1 MSKLNRWLIPCNH
14 LNWRFIQLQFP
25 DADFDDTQRDYVPAA
40 LSRPWLVMAIKL
52 PHALERVAQQLADI
66 WFLLIPRRRPSRQ
79 ALHDCKIISH
89 RGEHD
94 NRQVKENTLAAF
106 ARVAEAG
113 GWGIEFDVRW
123 TRDLQPVVIHDSSTA
138 RVFGIDL
145 EVAAVDLHELQQQ
158 VPGIPT
164 LEEVVAR
171 FGGNTHLMVELKRDE
186 LGAVAGRAARLGEI
200 FATLIAAEDY
210 HFLALQLDLFKLVEF
225 AGDKACL
232 PVAELN
238 LGNFSH
244 DALTRDLGG
253 VCGQYLLLNQ
263 GLIQR
268 HHRQGQKLG
277 TGFIGSRFCFYRE
290 LNRGVDWVFTNHALK
305 LETIR
310 QGLLQQ

>member
-1 MSKLNRWLIPCNH
+1 MPCNH
-14 LNWRFIQLQFP
+14 LNQPFIQLQFP
-25 DADFDDTQRDYVPAA
+25 DAEFDDMQRDDGPGA
-40 LSRPWLVMAIKL
+40 LSRPGLLMAMRL
-52 PHALERVAQQLADI
+52 LHALEQVAQQLADI
-66 WFLLIPRRRPSRQ
+66 WFLSIPRRRPSRQ
-79 ALHDCKIISH
+79 ALQDCKIISH

-145 EVAAVDLHELQQQ
+145 EVAAVDLHELQQR
-158 VPGIPT
+158 VPEIPT

-171 FGGNTHLMVELKRDE
+171 FGGNTHLMVELKCDE
-186 LGAVAGRAARLGEI
+186 LGAVADRAARLDAI
-200 FATLIAAEDY
+200 FATLTAVEDY
-210 HFLALQLDLFKLVEF
+210 HFLALQLDLFELVEF
-225 AGDKACL
+225 ADGKACL

-238 LGNFSH
+238 LGHFSH
-244 DALTRDLGG
+244 DALTRELGG

-263 GLIQR
+263 GLIRR
-268 HHRQGQKLG
+268 HHREGQKLG
-277 TGFIGSRFCFYRE
+277 TGFIASRFCLYRE

-305 LETIR
+305 LEAIR
-310 QGLLQQ
+310 QELLKF

>member
-1 MSKLNRWLIPCNH
+1 MQILYTLEQI
-14 LNWRFIQLQFP
+14 
-25 DADFDDTQRDYVPAA
+25 AQR
-40 LSRPWLVMAIKL
+40 
-52 PHALERVAQQLADI
+52 LADV
-66 WFLLIPRRRPSRQ
+66 WFMSIPRRQPSSQ
-79 ALHDCKIISH
+79 ALLECKIISH

-94 NRQVKENTLAAF
+94 NRQVKENTMAAF

-113 GWGIEFDVRW
+113 GWGIELDVRW
-123 TRDLQPVVIHDSSTA
+123 TRDLQPVVIHDPNTA

-145 EVAAVDLHELQQQ
+145 EVAAVDLHELRQR
-158 VPGIPT
+158 VPEIPT

-171 FGGNTHLMVELKRDE
+171 FGGNIHLMVELKHDE
-186 LGAVAGRAARLGEI
+186 LDVVADKAERLDKI
-200 FATLIAAEDY
+200 FATLTAGEDY

-238 LGNFSH
+238 LGNISD

-268 HHRQGQKLG
+268 HHQRRQKLG
-277 TGFIGSRFCFYRE
+277 TGFVESRFCFYRE
-290 LNRGVDWVFTNHALK
+290 LNRGVDWIFTNHALK
-305 LETIR
+305 LEAVR
-310 QGLLQQ
+310 QELLQR

>member
-1 MSKLNRWLIPCNH
+1 M
-14 LNWRFIQLQFP
+14 
-25 DADFDDTQRDYVPAA
+25 QRDDGSGY
-40 LSRPWLVMAIKL
+40 LSRPGLVMAMQL
-52 PHALERVAQQLADI
+52 LHAMEQVAQKLADI

-79 ALHDCKIISH
+79 ALQDCKIISH

-145 EVAAVDLHELQQQ
+145 EVASVDLRELQQQ
-158 VPGIPT
+158 VPEIPT

-171 FGGNTHLMVELKRDE
+171 FGGNTHLMVELKCDE
-186 LGAVAGRAARLGEI
+186 LGAVADRAARLEAI
-200 FATLIAAEDY
+200 FATLTAAEDY
-210 HFLALQLDLFKLVEF
+210 HFLALQFDLFKLVEF
-225 AGDKACL
+225 DGGKACL

-238 LGNFSH
+238 LDNFSH
-244 DALTRDLGG
+244 DALTRELGG

-263 GLIQR
+263 GLIRR
-268 HHRQGQKLG
+268 HHREGQKLG
-277 TGFIGSRFCFYRE
+277 TGFIESRFCLYRE

-305 LETIR
+305 LEAIR
-310 QGLLQQ
+310 QGLLKC

>member
-1 MSKLNRWLIPCNH
+1 
-14 LNWRFIQLQFP
+14 
-25 DADFDDTQRDYVPAA
+25 
-40 LSRPWLVMAIKL
+40 MAMQSL
-52 PHALERVAQQLADI
+52 HALEQVAQRLADI
-66 WFLLIPRRRPSRQ
+66 CFLLLPRRRPSRQ
-79 ALHDCKIISH
+79 ALLGCKIISH

-94 NRQVKENTLAAF
+94 NRQVKENTMAAF

-123 TRDLQPVVIHDSSTA
+123 TRDLQPVVIHDPNTA

-145 EVAAVDLHELQQQ
+145 EVAAVDLHELRQQ
-158 VPGIPT
+158 VPEIPT
-164 LEEVVAR
+164 LEEVVTR

-186 LGAVAGRAARLGEI
+186 LGAGADRADRLREI
-200 FATLIAAEDY
+200 FATLGAREDY
-210 HFLALQLDLFKLVEF
+210 HFLALQIDLFKLVEF

-263 GLIQR
+263 GLIRR
-268 HHRQGQKLG
+268 HHSQGQELG
-277 TGFIGSRFCFYRE
+277 TGFVGSRFCLYRE
-290 LNRGVDWVFTNHALK
+290 LNRGVDWIFTNHALK
-305 LETIR
+305 LEAIR
-310 QGLLQQ
+310 QELLQR

>member
-1 MSKLNRWLIPCNH
+1 M
-14 LNWRFIQLQFP
+14 
-25 DADFDDTQRDYVPAA
+25 ATQI
-40 LSRPWLVMAIKL
+40 L
-52 PHALERVAQQLADI
+52 HALEQVAQRLADI

-79 ALHDCKIISH
+79 SILDCKIVSH

-138 RVFGIDL
+138 RVFGVEL
-145 EVAAVDLHELQQQ
+145 EVAAVDLRELQQR
-158 VPGIPT
+158 VPQIPT
-164 LEEVVAR
+164 LQEVVTR
-171 FGGNTHLMVELKRDE
+171 FGGTTHLMVELKRDD
-186 LGAVAGRAARLGEI
+186 LGAVADRAARLGEI
-200 FATLIAAEDY
+200 FATLTAAEDY
-210 HFLALQLDLFKLVEF
+210 HFLALQIDLFELVEF

-244 DALTRDLGG
+244 DALTRELGG

-263 GLIQR
+263 DLIRQ
-268 HHRQGQKLG
+268 HHSQGQKLG
-277 TGFIGSRFCFYRE
+277 TGFIASRFCFYRE
-290 LNRGVDWVFTNHALK
+290 LNRGVDWIFTNHALN
-305 LETIR
+305 LLAIR
-310 QGLLQQ
+310 QELLQR